1 MKSTSIR
8 GGLKRLLSMDL
19 AFFGG
24 SVVIKLVDYDGD
36 DGDARSNPSVL
47 IMLVDYDDGY
57 DRDSDDDANDDDDD
71 HGCNAGSNPSVVI
84 KLVDYFLNLFPVFTL
99 STNFPIIAI
108 TLRCRLQY
116 FTANVDSTLAQSLY
130 H

>member
-1 MKSTSIR
+1 MKNTSIL
-8 GGLKRLLSMDL
+8 GSLKRLLTIAL
-19 AFFGG
+19 AFLGG
-24 SVVIKLVDYDGD
+24 SVVIKPVDYDD
-36 DGDARSNPSVL
+36 EDGDAGSSPCVL
-47 IMLVDYDDGY
+47 IKMADYDDGY
-57 DRDSDDDANDDDDD
+57 DRDSDANDDDVDD

>member
-1 MKSTSIR
+1 MKSTPIP
-8 GGLKRLLSMDL
+8 GGLKRLLSIDL
-19 AFFGG
+19 AFWGG
-24 SVVIKLVDYDGD
+24 SVVIKLVDYD
-36 DGDARSNPSVL
+36 
-47 IMLVDYDDGY
+47 
-57 DRDSDDDANDDDDD
+57 DDDDD
-71 HGCNAGSNPSVVI
+71 DDDGIAGSNPSVLI

-116 FTANVDSTLAQSLY
+116 FTANVDSSLAQSLY

>member
-1 MKSTSIR
+1 MKSTSIPGR
-8 GGLKRLLSMDL
+8 LKRLLSIDL
-19 AFFGG
+19 AFWGG
-24 SVVIKLVDYDGD
+24 SVVIKLVDYD
-36 DGDARSNPSVL
+36 
-47 IMLVDYDDGY
+47 
-57 DRDSDDDANDDDDD
+57 DDDDD
-71 HGCNAGSNPSVVI
+71 DGIAGSNPSVLI

>member
-1 MKSTSIR
+1 MTK
-8 GGLKRLLSMDL
+8 LLD
-19 AFFGG
+19 F
-24 SVVIKLVDYDGD
+24 DDD
-36 DGDARSNPSVL
+36 DGDARSNPSVV
-47 IMLVDYDDGY
+47 IKLVDYDDGY
-57 DRDSDDDANDDDDD
+57 DPDSDDNANDDDDD
-71 HGCNAGSNPSVVI
+71 DDLGCNAGSNPSVLI

>member
-1 MKSTSIR
+1 MKSTSIP
-8 GGLKRLLSMDL
+8 GGLKRLLSIAL
-19 AFFGG
+19 AFLGG
-24 SVVIKLVDYDGD
+24 SVVIKLVDYD
-36 DGDARSNPSVL
+36 
-47 IMLVDYDDGY
+47 
-57 DRDSDDDANDDDDD
+57 DDDDD
-71 HGCNAGSNPSVVI
+71 DDGIAGSNPSVVI

-116 FTANVDSTLAQSLY
+116 FTANVDSSLAQSLY

>member
-1 MKSTSIR
+1 MNE
-8 GGLKRLLSMDL
+8 GDAYEAMNEG
-19 AFFGG
+19 
-24 SVVIKLVDYDGD
+24 DGD
-36 DGDARSNPSVL
+36 DDGRLWPS
-47 IMLVDYDDGY
+47 
-57 DRDSDDDANDDDDD
+57 DDDDD
-71 HGCNAGSNPSVVI
+71 GIAGSNPSVLI

>member
-1 MKSTSIR
+1 MVII
-8 GGLKRLLSMDL
+8 L
-19 AFFGG
+19 A
-24 SVVIKLVDYDGD
+24 DYE
-36 DGDARSNPSVL
+36 
-47 IMLVDYDDGY
+47 DGY

-71 HGCNAGSNPSVVI
+71 LECNAGSNPSVVI

-116 FTANVDSTLAQSLY
+116 FTANVDSSLAQSLY
-130 H
+130 HWATMSLSSVSASCPKKDPNIESQITVDPAGTIWRR